1 MTGVGI
7 ELSQTLVWTAK
18 YICTQYSW
26 RNHEIQ
32 LCWTATA
39 IWPRNTFAKIQLVE
53 SWNTVAKNTDIM
65 ESRNTCVNQ
74 FYSHKNT
81 NLCSEHL
88 CLQQP
93 YEEIHSQKY
102 SNGIT
107 KYSCKKQN
115 GVEELRN
122 TVAKKYGYNGVEKY
136 LREPVPPTQH
146 IKPSSEH
153 LCWH

>member
-1 MTGVGI
+1 
-7 ELSQTLVWTAK
+7 
-18 YICTQYSW
+18 
-26 RNHEIQ
+26 
-32 LCWTATA
+32 
-39 IWPRNTFAKIQLVE
+39 
-53 SWNTVAKNTDIM
+53 M

-93 YEEIHSQKY
+93 YEEIHSQTY

-122 TVAKKYGYNGVEKY
+122 TVTKKYGYNEVEKY

-146 IKPSSEH
+146 IKPSSEQ
-153 LCWH
+153 LCWSLGQKSPDIPDADELDTNSSQNHHHHH

>member
-1 MTGVGI
+1 
-7 ELSQTLVWTAK
+7 
-18 YICTQYSW
+18 
-26 RNHEIQ
+26 
-32 LCWTATA
+32 
-39 IWPRNTFAKIQLVE
+39 
-53 SWNTVAKNTDIM
+53 M

-102 SNGIT
+102 RNGIT

-153 LCWH
+153 LCWPLGQKSPDIPDANELDTNSSQNHHHR